1 MIFAAVY
8 RKYGIPKEELTGNRR
23 TREIAQARHIAI
35 YLIRKITEM
44 SLPNIGKI
52 FGRDHTTILS
62 SCETVEKKLHSD
74 AVLAMDINTMIKE
87 VTGDE
92 KLK

>member
-1 MIFAAVY
+1 
-8 RKYGIPKEELTGNRR
+8 
-23 TREIAQARHIAI
+23 
-35 YLIRKITEM
+35 M

>member
-1 MIFAAVY
+1 MTVSTLSS
-8 RKYGIPKEELTGNRR
+8 R
-23 TREIAQARHIAI
+23 
-35 YLIRKITEM
+35 
-44 SLPNIGKI
+44 
-52 FGRDHTTILS
+52 S